1 MLVLKSKQ
9 AHAIPQDVH
18 ITISNLHQSH
28 YSKTPALI
36 KLGVTYS
43 KLLTSYFT
51 PLFSF
56 YVISE
61 GGGECMFW
69 ITRGLVLNEIF
80 S

>member
-9 AHAIPQDVH
+9 AHAIPYDVH
-18 ITISNLHQSH
+18 ITISNLHQTH

-43 KLLTSYFT
+43 NLSPSYFT
-51 PLFSF
+51 PFFPFTS
-56 YVISE
+56 SPKE
-61 GGGECMFW
+61 GVNACFGSPVA
-69 ITRGLVLNEIF
+69 L